1 MANTRTI
8 PDTGRR
14 SGRPRELRRLPVSD
28 VAVARGSAA
37 LLWILVLLAALGGLT
52 AFLRPNSSKDPEPV
66 AKADEEAVPGTA
78 TVEAG
83 GFAERYVTAYL
94 EAGNDGAVLEPF
106 LGYEPE
112 LPATAKP
119 VDLAAPVRAVAIT
132 KAATDYWSVTVAV
145 GWTGQERFY
154 QVAVD
159 MRDDDTNAVGLPAT
173 VAAAPKPERSN
184 LDVSLQTPNPDDPA
198 VQTVTGFLGAY
209 LCGQAELSRYL
220 SPGLSLAAASP
231 KVCSEIE
238 VIRWG
243 VVKGDDES
251 KQTVVFDALLDSH
264 GRAGA
269 TPRLATYTLLLTNRD
284 GRWEVSDLLP
294 APPLNEDD

>member
-1 MANTRTI
+1 
-8 PDTGRR
+8 
-14 SGRPRELRRLPVSD
+14 
-28 VAVARGSAA
+28 VARGSAA
-37 LLWILVLLAALGGLT
+37 LLWILVALAALGGIT
-52 AFLRPNSSKDPEPV
+52 AFLRPNTSNDPAPTV
-66 AKADEEAVPGTA
+66 KADDEAVPGTA
-78 TVEAG
+78 AVEAG

-94 EAGNDGAVLEPF
+94 EAGNDGAVLAPF
-106 LGYEPE
+106 LGYDTVE
-112 LPATAKP
+112 LPPTAKP
-119 VDLAAPVRAVAIT
+119 VDLAAPVRAVGIT

-159 MRDDDTNAVGLPAT
+159 MRDGDINAVGLPAT
-173 VAAAPKPERSN
+173 LAEPPKPKRST
-184 LDVSLQTPNPDDPA
+184 LAVSLQTPNPNDPA

-209 LCGQAELSRYL
+209 LCGEGELSRFL
-220 SPGLSLAAASP
+220 SPGLSLTAASP

-264 GRAGA
+264 GRSGA
-269 TPRLATYTLLLTNRD
+269 TPRLATYTLLLASRD
-284 GRWEVSDLLP
+284 GRWEVNDLLP
-294 APPLNEDD
+294 APPLDEDD